1 MPVMGFWTEETR
13 EGGVRTGFRIETVT
27 GETGTLAQSGFSS
40 SYRVGR
46 YGVDLTS
53 FEAVAVAEVEAAL
66 ARAGRGKRIV
76 LVIDE
81 VGRMELIS
89 ERFCDAVE
97 RAFSEVAHVVAT
109 IMQRRHSFA
118 DELKARPDVTLIRV
132 TAQNRDRLP
141 VEALRRLR

>member
-1 MPVMGFWTEETR
+1 MGFWTEETR

-27 GETGTLAQSGFSS
+27 GETGTLAQSGSGS

-46 YGVDLTS
+46 YGVNLTS
-53 FEAVAVAEVEAAL
+53 FEAVAVAELETAL
-66 ARAGRGKRIV
+66 ERAGRGESIV
-76 LVIDE
+76 VVIDE

-109 IMQRRHSFA
+109 IMERRHPFA
-118 DELKARPDVTLIRV
+118 DELKAHPDVTLMRV

-141 VEALRRLR
+141 VEARRWLR